1 MKKIILIIVAVV
13 IVAGGI
19 GGYFVFKKP
28 IAPEPSTNIDND
40 SQARNL
46 PNAFFAVH
54 FEPRSAD
61 ERGFEELKKFVR
73 MAEDFNVKLT
83 LQFTPS
89 WAKMILSD
97 ESKLDILRQWQASGH
112 EIAAHHHGAT
122 HGWEWDGYTNL
133 SETEWQKTRHEVYDR
148 SGQDKKIVQALVKQN
163 NLGEKY
169 LGDMDDYMLLYE
181 KLAGSEKIF
190 TMSMGPDRKT
200 DWPEEIPYSLDNIV
214 MLPNGDYNIGGTA
227 IVKLK
232 KEIYSGHNV
241 SEIDM
246 RFIENMNEVEKA
258 EEEYSRALPD
268 NVIGVVTHIEDFARD
283 PNVPRAWMEFI
294 NKKDLSGERN
304 KTVAEVMER
313 LIGR

>member
-1 MKKIILIIVAVV
+1 MLREIKNMKKIIIGFVILLIIGLGDFF
-13 IVAGGI
+13 IL
-19 GGYFVFKKP
+19 KKP
-28 IAPEPSTNIDND
+28 APPNNPQT
-40 SQARNL
+40 RGL
-46 PNAFFAVH
+46 PDVFFAVH

-61 ERGFEELKKFVR
+61 ERGFEELKNFVQ
-73 MAEDFNVKLT
+73 MADDFKAKLT

-97 ESKLDILRQWQASGH
+97 ENKLGLLRQWQANGH

-133 SETEWQKTRHEVYDR
+133 SASEWQKTRQEVYSR
-148 SGQDKKIVQALVKQN
+148 SGQDKKAVQSLAKQN

-169 LGDMDDYMLLYE
+169 FGNMDDYMILLR

-190 TMSMGPDRKT
+190 TMTMGPDSKT

-246 RFIENMNEVEKA
+246 RFIENLNEVEKA
-258 EEEYSRALPD
+258 KEEYLRAKPSD
-268 NVIGVVTHIEDFARD
+268 VVGVVTHIEDFARD
-283 PNVPRAWMEFI
+283 HNTPRAWMEFI
-294 NKKDLSGERN
+294 NKKDPSGERN
-304 KTVAEVMER
+304 KTIAEVMEK
-313 LIGR
+313 LTGQKF

>member
-1 MKKIILIIVAVV
+1 MKKFIIFIFIILIAS
-13 IVAGGI
+13 GI
-19 GGYFVFKKP
+19 GGYFIFKKP
-28 IAPEPSTNIDND
+28 ARPDN
-40 SQARNL
+40 SQNREL

-61 ERGFEELKKFVR
+61 ERGFEELKNFVQ
-73 MAEDFNVKLT
+73 MADDFKVKLT
-83 LQFTPS
+83 LQFAPS

-97 ESKLDILRQWQASGH
+97 ENKMELMRRWQTNGH

-133 SETEWQKTRHEVYDR
+133 SASEWQKNRQEVYSR
-148 SGQDKKIVQALVKQN
+148 SGQDKKAVQSLAKQN

-169 LGDMDDYMLLYE
+169 FGNMDDYMILLK

-190 TMSMGPDRKT
+190 TMTMGPDRKT

-214 MLPNGDYNIGGTA
+214 MLPNGDYNIGGSA

-232 KEIYSGHNV
+232 KEIYSGRNV

-246 RFIENMNEVEKA
+246 RFIENLNEVEKA
-258 EEEYSRALPD
+258 KEEYSRAKPSD
-268 NVIGVVTHIEDFARD
+268 VVGVVTHIEDFARD
-283 PNVPRAWMEFI
+283 HNTPRAWMEFI
-294 NKKDLSGERN
+294 NKKDPSGERN
-304 KTVAEVMER
+304 KTVAEVMEK
-313 LIGR
+313 LTSQ

>member
-1 MKKIILIIVAVV
+1 MKKIILSFVVLIIIIVAAF
-13 IVAGGI
+13 VAGR
-19 GGYFVFKKP
+19 YFLSR
-28 IAPEPSTNIDND
+28 ENISPDN
-40 SQARNL
+40 SQTRGL
-46 PNAFFAVH
+46 PDAFFAVH

-73 MAEDFNVKLT
+73 MADDFKVKLT

-89 WAKMILSD
+89 WAKMILAD
-97 ESKLDILRQWQASGH
+97 KNKLGILRGWQTSGH
-112 EIAAHHHGAT
+112 EVAAHHHGAT

-133 SETEWQKTRHEVYDR
+133 SAEEWQKTRQDVYGR
-148 SGQDKKIVQALVKQN
+148 SGQDKKTVQAIVKQN
-163 NLGEKY
+163 NVGEKY
-169 LGDMDDYMLLYE
+169 FGDMDDYMLLY
-181 KLAGSEKIF
+181 KRLTVSGKIF

-200 DWPEEIPYSLDNIV
+200 DWPKEIPYSLDNIII
-214 MLPNGDYNIGGTA
+214 LPNGDYNIGGTA

-258 EEEYSRALPD
+258 KEEYERALPE

-294 NKKDLSGERN
+294 NQKDASGEQN
-304 KTVAEVMER
+304 KTVAEIMET
-313 LIGR
+313 LIGQ

>member
-1 MKKIILIIVAVV
+1 MKKIILIIITAIIVAVG
-13 IVAGGI
+13 IVAFI
-19 GGYFVFKKP
+19 IFQKP
-28 IAPEPSTNIDND
+28 ARPDNP
-40 SQARNL
+40 QTRGL
-46 PNAFFAVH
+46 PDAFFAVH

-61 ERGFEELKKFVR
+61 ERGFEELKNFVQ
-73 MAEDFNVKLT
+73 MADNFKVKLT
-83 LQFTPS
+83 LQFAPS

-97 ESKLDILRQWQASGH
+97 ENKIELMRRWQANGH

-133 SETEWQKTRHEVYDR
+133 SASEWQKNRQEVYSR
-148 SGQDKKIVQALVKQN
+148 SGQDKKAVQSLAKQN

-169 LGDMDDYMLLYE
+169 FGNMDDYMILLR

-190 TMSMGPDRKT
+190 TMGPDRKT

-232 KEIYSGHNV
+232 KEIYSGHNI

-246 RFIENMNEVEKA
+246 RFIENLSEVEKA
-258 EEEYSRALPD
+258 KEEYLRAKPSD
-268 NVIGVVTHIEDFARD
+268 VIGVVTHIEDFARD
-283 PNVPRAWMEFI
+283 HNTPRAWMEFV
-294 NKKDLSGERN
+294 NKKDPSGERN
-304 KTVAEVMER
+304 KTVAEVVEK
-313 LIGR
+313 LTVQEF